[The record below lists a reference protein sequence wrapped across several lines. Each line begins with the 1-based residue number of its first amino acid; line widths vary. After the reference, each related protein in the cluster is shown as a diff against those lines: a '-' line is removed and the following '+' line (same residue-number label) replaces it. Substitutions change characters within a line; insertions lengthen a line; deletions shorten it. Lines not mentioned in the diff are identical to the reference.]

1 MELKPIR
8 SIDKKNMKI
17 TFYLSEELYSTYK
30 NLQKRA
36 KVKGYK
42 LDLSSDFSIWFSNQL
57 EEANQSLQKVEKKY
71 I

>member
-30 NLQKRA
+30 ELQKRA
-36 KVKGYK
+36 RGKGYK
-42 LDLSSDFSIWFSNQL
+42 LDLSSDFSHWFANQL
-57 EEANQSLQKVEKKY
+57 ADADLSLKKIEK
-71 I
+71 